1 MTTYSDIISRQ
12 ADVLH
17 ELELLR
23 ASINGKLTAI
33 LAQGDIKGAREAAIV
48 AHWLS
53 DDTVPAKRLTARA
66 ESICRFLGGRR
77 HV

>member
-1 MTTYSDIISRQ
+1 MIAHPRAPQSILHTLPAVGFIIPDRDRHTMTTYSDIISRQ
-12 ADVLH
+12 
-17 ELELLR
+17 
-23 ASINGKLTAI
+23 
-33 LAQGDIKGAREAAIV
+33 AAIV

>member
-1 MTTYSDIISRQ
+1 MTPFANIISRQ

-23 ASINGKLTAI
+23 SAINTKLSAI
-33 LAQGDIKGAREAAIV
+33 LASGDIEGANEAAIV
-48 AHWLS
+48 AKWL
-53 DDTVPAKRLTARA
+53 DDGTVPARHLLSRA
-66 ESICRFLGGRR
+66 EGIHRYLGGCR

>member
-12 ADVLH
+12 
-17 ELELLR
+17 
-23 ASINGKLTAI
+23 
-33 LAQGDIKGAREAAIV
+33 AAIV